1 MPSIRLRISGFV
13 TVLVVSCGGGNSSG
27 PPPPTNTIVATGGAG
42 QSDTVLATLTTPLA
56 VQVHDQNNSPVSGV
70 SVTWTAPAGGKVN
83 GSTSVVSV
91 TSASGAASVTLTLG
105 TAAGTQSATASASGV
120 TGSPVSFQE
129 TATPG
134 NPFSLA
140 LSTQSATSGPPS
152 TTLTYSVIAK
162 DNHGNGVSGVPIAW
176 AATFGGG
183 SVTPPTNATGAGGI
197 ASTQHQ
203 LGPTDGQ
210 DTVSATSGTLQG
222 SPVKIAALIKTPPP
236 PPATASVDIG
246 DNFFKSAANATENPA
261 VDTIAVG
268 GKVTWTWGGANSHSV
283 HSTGSPSFTSS
294 STATSGTYS
303 FTFNAAGTY
312 QYNCI
317 VHGNAMT
324 GTIVVK

>member
-1 MPSIRLRISGFV
+1 MAAS
-13 TVLVVSCGGGNSSG
+13 
-27 PPPPTNTIVATGGAG
+27 GGAG
-42 QSDTVLATLTTPLA
+42 QSDTVLATLSTPLS
-56 VQVHDQNNSPVSGV
+56 VTVHDQNNSPAQGV
-70 SVTWTAPAGGKVN
+70 NVTWTAPTGGKVN
-83 GSTSVVSV
+83 GSTSVVTA

-105 TAAGTQSATASASGV
+105 TTAGTQTATAASSGV
-120 TGSPVSFQE
+120 NGSPVSFLE

-140 LSTQSATSGPPS
+140 LSAQSATTGPPS
-152 TTLTYSVIAK
+152 TTLTYSVVAK
-162 DNHGNGVSGVPIAW
+162 DNHGNGVSGVSITW

-183 SVTPPTNATGAGGI
+183 SVTPPSNATGAGGI

-203 LGPTDGQ
+203 LGPVDGQ

-236 PPATASVDIG
+236 PPLTASVGVG
-246 DNFFKSAANATENPA
+246 DNFFKSVANGTENPA

-283 HSTGSPSFTSS
+283 HSTGTPSFTSS
-294 STATSGTYS
+294 ATMAASGSYS
-303 FTFNAAGTY
+303 FTFNSAGTY